1 MLPSIHTSTA
11 FILVLASFAAAVLV
25 ITATVDTTMASF
37 DDEAAIYS
45 SVR

>member
-25 ITATVDTTMASF
+25 ITAAVDTTMASF

-45 SVR
+45 SVH